1 MPENS
6 VNRYHLC
13 TCGSVAVKIHENL
26 MVHAFNDMIY
36 DWNVDWLDF
45 HNKSV

>member
-1 MPENS
+1 MEVNR

-36 DWNVDWLDF
+36 GWNVRLVRF
-45 HNKSV
+45 S